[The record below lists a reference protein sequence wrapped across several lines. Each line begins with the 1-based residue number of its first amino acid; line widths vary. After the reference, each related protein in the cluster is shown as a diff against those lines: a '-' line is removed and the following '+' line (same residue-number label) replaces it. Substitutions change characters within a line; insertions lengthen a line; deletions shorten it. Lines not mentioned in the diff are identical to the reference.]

1 MKKVKNRVLSII
13 LSFVMVFTLIPY
25 NVFAQ
30 VEDYTMEL
38 EDTLDF
44 DYVLDEETYS
54 EDLLYN
60 MNSVD
65 ITTPVSLQLTNFQSN
80 RTFDIQDINYKTSC
94 RNPGLKYQYKWE
106 GIAPYAPIFG
116 HMVNDGKYTRPL
128 GKEYGDLGWG
138 WGSSDWMTGYLL
150 VDLEKLGKKDEENL
164 PKDEEG
170 LSKIG
175 IVRVD
180 NKYSRNDDF
189 SSW

>member
-1 MKKVKNRVLSII
+1 MSNMKKVKNRVLSII

-80 RTFDIQDINYKTSC
+80 RTFDI
-94 RNPGLKYQYKWE
+94 
-106 GIAPYAPIFG
+106 
-116 HMVNDGKYTRPL
+116 
-128 GKEYGDLGWG
+128 
-138 WGSSDWMTGYLL
+138 
-150 VDLEKLGKKDEENL
+150 
-164 PKDEEG
+164 
-170 LSKIG
+170 
-175 IVRVD
+175 
-180 NKYSRNDDF
+180 
-189 SSW
+189 